1 MRPWGHNRIHV
12 IHDGPEG
19 GDIIGGGVHAG
30 VDAVQQGDVPHPMF
44 REIPLHVV
52 AGHDVVTAQSREGLG
67 DDHVDLLGLDVRN
80 HPLEGRAVKTG
91 AAPAVVYI
99 GVIDA
104 PPVLLDK
111 LPQQRF
117 LVLDALGWSLA
128 LILL

>member
-1 MRPWGHNRIHV
+1 MLTK
-12 IHDGPEG
+12 
-19 GDIIGGGVHAG
+19 A
-30 VDAVQQGDVPHPMF
+30 Q
-44 REIPLHVV
+44 
-52 AGHDVVTAQSREGLG
+52 VVTMMNHINNTARASLNGRTPFELAS
-67 DDHVDLLGLDVRN
+67 LLLPDTLLRWS
-80 HPLEGRAVKTG
+80 G

-104 PPVLLDK
+104 QPVLLDK